1 MEACAMLP
9 VHGSC
14 GSQADRRMSF
24 CLCLI
29 KVKPIGT
36 KVKKLY
42 MPDKKTSLFYS
53 VEFWQHSRYLWH
65 VMLTVCYV
73 WLFIEW

>member
-9 VHGSC
+9 VQGSC

-42 MPDKKTSLFYS
+42 MPDKKHLCFIVLNFGSIVDS
-53 VEFWQHSRYLWH
+53 CG
-65 VMLTVCYV
+65 MLC
-73 WLFIEW
+73 